1 MLSGN
6 KKYIYFPQISAVS
19 KGVCA
24 YEDATLLSSRGVAR
38 NFPGYAQFSKS
49 THTSTRLVLSRHLF
63 ILARRFD
70 TRKGAWERFF
80 FLPSLDASRAH

>member
-1 MLSGN
+1 MLSG
-6 KKYIYFPQISAVS
+6 IFSQISAVS

-24 YEDATLLSSRGVAR
+24 YEDAALLSSRGVAR

-63 ILARRFD
+63 ILAI
-70 TRKGAWERFF
+70 
-80 FLPSLDASRAH
+80 